1 MSAGPGVWGDPL
13 PGRVLITGMSGTG
26 KSSVIRE
33 LARRGFRAV
42 DTDTDGWSEW
52 TTDAEGQ
59 PDWVWREAP
68 MRDLLAEEARP
79 LFVCGCKSNQGALYG
94 GFDRVVLL
102 SAPADVL
109 LARVQARTDNPYG
122 QTPGERALI
131 LHHLETVEPLLRA
144 GADLELDSGRLSVAA
159 LADALEALATA
170 REG

>member
-1 MSAGPGVWGDPL
+1 MR
-13 PGRVLITGMSGTG
+13 RVLITGMSGTG

-42 DTDTDGWSEW
+42 DTDTDEWSEW

-68 MRDLLAEEARP
+68 LRELLAGGDRP
-79 LFVCGCKSNQGALYG
+79 LFVCGCKSNQGAFYNQ
-94 GFDRVVLL
+94 FDRVVLL

-109 LARVQARTDNPYG
+109 LSRLRTRTDNPYG
-122 QTPGERALI
+122 KTAAQQAEVLGY
-131 LHHLETVEPLLRA
+131 LETVEPLLRT
-144 GADLELDSGRLSVAA
+144 GADLELDSGRLSVTE